1 MCVCVCV
8 HACMC
13 VMKAKGD
20 YGEEKKVS
28 WIKKGVGGTKGKAAK
43 GWARS
48 FYETQTYLQPV
59 VMMRKKKNEKKVEIL
74 S

>member
-43 GWARS
+43 G
-48 FYETQTYLQPV
+48 
-59 VMMRKKKNEKKVEIL
+59 
-74 S
+74 